1 MCGIVGMW
9 NFDGKKLNSVEL
21 DQFTD
26 SLRHRGP
33 DGRGT
38 YIDKKASLG
47 LGHRRLSIL
56 DLTDSGHQPMS
67 YGDGKYW
74 ITYNG
79 EIYNY
84 LDFGDYKTDG
94 HVLIDLYKEHGIE
107 FTKLLDGEFAI
118 CLIDF
123 KNNLKTKIT
132 KANEDL
138 KKFEFKFRV

>member
-1 MCGIVGMW
+1 MCGILGIW
-9 NFDGKKLNSVEL
+9 NIDGSKVDQQEL
-21 DQFTD
+21 DRFTN
-26 SLRHRGP
+26 SLAHRGP

-79 EIYNY
+79 EIYNF
-84 LDFGDYKTDG
+84 LELRKELEGLG
-94 HVLIDLYKEHGIE
+94 H
-107 FTKLLDGEFAI
+107 
-118 CLIDF
+118 C
-123 KNNLKTKIT
+123 
-132 KANEDL
+132 
-138 KKFEFKFRV
+138 FRSECDTEIMQ